1 MWSHHG
7 LVTSKNGWRALRAFS
22 YCAIPFVVAVAV
34 AVAVAAVIVIV
45 AVTGAPVGAA
55 AATRRPRTAE
65 GDLGNRTD

>member
-1 MWSHHG
+1 MHLHVHG

-22 YCAIPFVVAVAV
+22 YCAIPFVV